1 MKMEE
6 LIGRLEESGNAERRA
21 LSGAMK
27 RNYLMLKKEEDID
40 CRNKG
45 FEFLNGCIN
54 TMMALGEITESEEN
68 ELWKEIFGCFQRE
81 WTNYEGT

>member
-6 LIGRLEESGNAERRA
+6 LIGRLEESENADRRA
-21 LSGAMK
+21 LSRTMK
-27 RNYLMLKKEEDID
+27 RNYLTLKKEEELDL
-40 CRNKG
+40 RNGG

-68 ELWKEIFGCFQRE
+68 SLWNEMFHCLYGEEKV
-81 WTNYEGT
+81 